1 MLKMLEQYNRI
12 FLSGVHFVQ
21 SFVTEETFQ
30 GLLHQCCILVKRS
43 LQAVGVS
50 SLALRAVRKESFLNG
65 RDHIVHDTLGEMTL
79 RALFLTAREE

>member
-1 MLKMLEQYNRI
+1 MLEQYNRI

-43 LQAVGVS
+43 LQAVGVR
-50 SLALRAVRKESFLNG
+50 SLALRAREAIAQQG
-65 RDHIVHDTLGEMTL
+65 AR
-79 RALFLTAREE
+79 RATVTVKIKCQ